1 MMASTIALVDLMLL
15 VAIRLS
21 GTPTWK
27 TTLSSS
33 FFLIAGQG
41 TGVSGSEG
49 GKRKGRLTLELLDSL
64 TSGLDIRPDVGRI
77 NAS

>member
-1 MMASTIALVDLMLL
+1 MASTIALVEPILL

-21 GTPTWK
+21 GTPTWEA
-27 TTLSSS
+27 TLSSLT
-33 FFLIAGQG
+33 FFIAGQG

-49 GKRKGRLTLELLDSL
+49 GKRKGRLTVELLDSL
-64 TSGLDIRPDVGRI
+64 PSGLDIRPDVGRI